1 VAIKLFTIGFTKKNA
16 AKFFGLLRD
25 ANVRRVIDTRL
36 NRTSQLAGFAREQDL
51 PFLLREICHAEYE
64 TQPLLAPTDEIL
76 SAYKKKRI
84 EWNEYESR
92 FNALMRERAI
102 DKKLSR
108 EQFDQACLLCSEDK
122 PHQCHRRL
130 VAEYLSEKWGNVE
143 VKHL

>member
-1 VAIKLFTIGFTKKNA
+1 MAIKLFTIGFTKKSA
-16 AKFFGLLRD
+16 LKFFGLLRD

-36 NRTSQLAGFAREQDL
+36 NRTSQLAGFAKEQDL

-64 TQPLLAPTDEIL
+64 AQPLLAPTDEIL

-84 EWNEYESR
+84 DWNDYESR
-92 FNALMRERAI
+92 FNALMHERAI
-102 DKKLSR
+102 DKKLPR
-108 EQFDQACLLCSEDK
+108 EKFDQACLLCSEDK

-130 VAEYLSEKWGNVE
+130 VAEYLSEKWGDVE